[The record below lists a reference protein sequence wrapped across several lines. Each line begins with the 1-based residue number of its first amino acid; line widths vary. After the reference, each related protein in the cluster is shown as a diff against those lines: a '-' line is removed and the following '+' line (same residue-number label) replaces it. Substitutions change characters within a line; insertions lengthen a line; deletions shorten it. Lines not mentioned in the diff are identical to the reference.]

1 MSLRPIAD
9 RIATFLDL
17 VALDQALGFEVPR
30 PPGATA
36 PDVGPPPP
44 AETGAAAEASAV
56 DVLVDANILFAAP
69 MRNLLIA
76 CTLAGLVRPRWSDI
90 IQEEWTRARR
100 RQEPRL
106 KEERLALLRALVD
119 HTVPEAR
126 VDGFEGRIGDLR
138 LRDRNDRHVLA
149 AAIEAGCPVI
159 ATRNRK
165 DFRPRDLA
173 PFGVHAA
180 DPDEVLGPAAAER
193 PDLLAWAAGLHR
205 AALGGVPMAR
215 YVLTLR
221 RERLHRV
228 VKVLKTAL
236 PTPWGR
242 TRAGEPPR
250 PAP

>member
-1 MSLRPIAD
+1 MSLRPFSD
-9 RIATFLDL
+9 RMATFCEL

-30 PPGATA
+30 PAGATA
-36 PDVGPPPP
+36 AALPPPP
-44 AETGAAAEASAV
+44 PPVVGAAP

-76 CTLAGLVRPRWSDI
+76 CTLAGLVRPRWSDT
-90 IQEEWTRARR
+90 IQEEWTRARH

-119 HTVPEAR
+119 HTVPDAR
-126 VDGFEGRIGDLR
+126 VDGFAGRIGDLR

-173 PFGVHAA
+173 PFGIRAA

-228 VKVLKTAL
+228 VKVLKA
-236 PTPWGR
+236 
-242 TRAGEPPR
+242 
-250 PAP
+250 APLVP